1 MEAQSE
7 KEKERREKT
16 NARQREYHKNNKEK
30 IHDKKNAKI
39 PCSCGMLIASSHIRS
54 HLRNSWHTK
63 NINERKNILE
73 ERVGKNL
80 TQCILEF
87 LPK

>member
-1 MEAQSE
+1 METQAE
-7 KEKERREKT
+7 KEKERREKK
-16 NARQREYHKNNKEK
+16 NARQREYHKNNKDK
-30 IHDKKNAKI
+30 IHEKKNVKI
-39 PCSCGMLIASSHIRS
+39 SCSCGMQISSCNIHK
-54 HLRNSWHTK
+54 HLRNKWHTR
-63 NINERKNILE
+63 NINERQNILE